1 MRFLAACLAL
11 PKKGGEV
18 LGGIDEG
25 LFASAE
31 TRAACRWAKARLTGA
46 DAGKKKNPDESAAEA
61 QEGAG
66 DVVAEVV
73 LRSGRERHTNAVV
86 DELFLRLQ
94 EAQVGR
100 LIARLKAAAGTDET
114 GTRETKLA
122 ELEAVRR
129 RLREAI
135 RSVPVTDESTEGQGR
150 RT

>member
-1 MRFLAACLAL
+1 MLD
-11 PKKGGEV
+11 GV
-18 LGGIDEG
+18 DEG
-25 LFASAE
+25 TFASAE
-31 TRAACRWAKARLTGA
+31 TRAACRWVKARLTGA
-46 DAGKKKNPDESAAEA
+46 DAGKKKVPAESGPEA

-73 LRSGRERHTNAVV
+73 LRSGRERYTVTVV

-135 RSVPVTDESTEGQGR
+135 RSVPVTDESTEGQGP

>member
-1 MRFLAACLAL
+1 
-11 PKKGGEV
+11 
-18 LGGIDEG
+18 
-25 LFASAE
+25 
-31 TRAACRWAKARLTGA
+31 
-46 DAGKKKNPDESAAEA
+46 
-61 QEGAG
+61 
-66 DVVAEVV
+66 
-73 LRSGRERHTNAVV
+73 VV

-94 EAQVGR
+94 EAQVRR

-135 RSVPVTDESTEGQGR
+135 RSVPVTDESTEGQGP